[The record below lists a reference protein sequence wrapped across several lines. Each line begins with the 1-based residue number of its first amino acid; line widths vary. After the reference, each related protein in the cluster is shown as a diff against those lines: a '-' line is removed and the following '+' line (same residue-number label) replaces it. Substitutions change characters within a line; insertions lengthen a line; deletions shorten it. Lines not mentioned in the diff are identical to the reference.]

1 MIFIIA
7 TTIFF
12 ALSFFIIYK
21 LANFIGLKISIKS
34 LFLCAICSLLINL
47 ILPLNIKLFN
57 HSNLSIVFIIAL
69 LSAYFITYYNEK
81 ITSSQIDP
89 DEEAFLNTEVLNE
102 LLPLKFKTLFSTKK
116 LLTETSLNKDNEPII
131 IENLSINNNTT
142 LITEE
147 PVIETEVSNELVDE
161 PVIEAEVSNEL
172 VDEPVIETEISNELV
187 EEPVIEAE
195 VSNEV
200 VDEPIIETEVSNEL
214 IEDPVIETDASSELV
229 EDPIIETEASSEL
242 VEESIIET
250 DASNEVVE
258 EPIIETEVSSEVV
271 EEPIIETEAS
281 NEVVE
286 DPIIETEASNEV
298 VEEPIIETEVSNEL
312 VEEPV
317 IETEISNELVEEPVI
332 ETDDIADIN
341 ENYVLLSDNDVFTT
355 DDMDELV
362 DLATEYKDSSPDK
375 AFKTLQKALFNNQEN
390 DYAPFIIIE
399 MTNILKAQGL
409 YAEAIEIYQ
418 QALMLNI
425 IKTDSYLLKQFSN
438 TITYLSILKTTLT
451 SYNLPKLPFKEI
463 SPEILAIVEKDFA
476 EKNQNL

>member
-69 LSAYFITYYNEK
+69 LSSYFITYYNEK

-116 LLTETSLNKDNEPII
+116 LLTETSSNKDNEPII

-147 PVIETEVSNELVDE
+147 PVIETEVSNEVIDE
-161 PVIEAEVSNEL
+161 
-172 VDEPVIETEISNELV
+172 
-187 EEPVIEAE
+187 
-195 VSNEV
+195 
-200 VDEPIIETEVSNEL
+200 
-214 IEDPVIETDASSELV
+214 PVIETDASSELV
-229 EDPIIETEASSEL
+229 EEPIIETEAS
-242 VEESIIET
+242 
-250 DASNEVVE
+250 NEV
-258 EPIIETEVSSEVV
+258 ID
-271 EEPIIETEAS
+271 EPIIETEASNEVVDEPVIETEVS

-286 DPIIETEASNEV
+286 DPIIETEASNELVDEPVIETDASSEV
-298 VEEPIIETEVSNEL
+298 VDEPIIETEVSNE
-312 VEEPV
+312 VIEEPV
-317 IETEISNELVEEPVI
+317 IETEASSELVDEPIIEAEVSNEVVEEPIIETEASNELVDEPVI

-375 AFKTLQKALFNNQEN
+375 AFKALQKALFNNQEN

>member
-69 LSAYFITYYNEK
+69 LSSYFITYYNEK

-116 LLTETSLNKDNEPII
+116 LLTETSSNKDNEPII

-147 PVIETEVSNELVDE
+147 PVIETEVSNEVVE
-161 PVIEAEVSNEL
+161 
-172 VDEPVIETEISNELV
+172 EPVIETE
-187 EEPVIEAE
+187 A
-195 VSNEV
+195 SNEV
-200 VDEPIIETEVSNEL
+200 VDEPIIETESSNE
-214 IEDPVIETDASSELV
+214 
-229 EDPIIETEASSEL
+229 IIEK
-242 VEESIIET
+242 
-250 DASNEVVE
+250 
-258 EPIIETEVSSEVV
+258 
-271 EEPIIETEAS
+271 
-281 NEVVE
+281 
-286 DPIIETEASNEV
+286 
-298 VEEPIIETEVSNEL
+298 
-312 VEEPV
+312 
-317 IETEISNELVEEPVI
+317 PVI

-375 AFKTLQKALFNNQEN
+375 AFKALQKALFNNQEN

>member
-69 LSAYFITYYNEK
+69 LSSYFITYYNEK

-116 LLTETSLNKDNEPII
+116 LLTETSSNKDNEPII

-147 PVIETEVSNELVDE
+147 PIIETE
-161 PVIEAEVSNEL
+161 ASNEL
-172 VDEPVIETEISNELV
+172 VDEPVIETE
-187 EEPVIEAE
+187 
-195 VSNEV
+195 
-200 VDEPIIETEVSNEL
+200 
-214 IEDPVIETDASSELV
+214 
-229 EDPIIETEASSEL
+229 
-242 VEESIIET
+242 
-250 DASNEVVE
+250 ASNEVVE
-258 EPIIETEVSSEVV
+258 EP
-271 EEPIIETEAS
+271 
-281 NEVVE
+281 
-286 DPIIETEASNEV
+286 
-298 VEEPIIETEVSNEL
+298 
-312 VEEPV
+312 V
-317 IETEISNELVEEPVI
+317 IETY
-332 ETDDIADIN
+332 DIADIN

-375 AFKTLQKALFNNQEN
+375 AFKALQKALFNNQEN

>member
-69 LSAYFITYYNEK
+69 LSSYFITYYNEK

-116 LLTETSLNKDNEPII
+116 LLTETSSNKDNEPII

-142 LITEE
+142 PITEE
-147 PVIETEVSNELVDE
+147 PVIETEVSNELVEE
-161 PVIEAEVSNEL
+161 PIIEAEVSNEVVEESIIETEASNEL
-172 VDEPVIETEISNELV
+172 VDEPVIETE
-187 EEPVIEAE
+187 
-195 VSNEV
+195 
-200 VDEPIIETEVSNEL
+200 
-214 IEDPVIETDASSELV
+214 
-229 EDPIIETEASSEL
+229 
-242 VEESIIET
+242 
-250 DASNEVVE
+250 ASNEVVE
-258 EPIIETEVSSEVV
+258 EPIIEAEVSNELV
-271 EEPIIETEAS
+271 EEP
-281 NEVVE
+281 V
-286 DPIIETEASNEV
+286 IETEASNEV
-298 VEEPIIETEVSNEL
+298 VEEPIIETEASSEL
-312 VEEPV
+312 VEEPI
-317 IETEISNELVEEPVI
+317 IETEASSELVDEPIIETESSNEIIEKPVI

-375 AFKTLQKALFNNQEN
+375 AFKALQKALFNNQEN

>member
-116 LLTETSLNKDNEPII
+116 LLTETSSNKDNEPII

-147 PVIETEVSNELVDE
+147 PVIETE
-161 PVIEAEVSNEL
+161 A
-172 VDEPVIETEISNELV
+172 
-187 EEPVIEAE
+187 
-195 VSNEV
+195 SNEV
-200 VDEPIIETEVSNEL
+200 VEDPIIETEVSNE
-214 IEDPVIETDASSELV
+214 VV
-229 EDPIIETEASSEL
+229 ED
-242 VEESIIET
+242 
-250 DASNEVVE
+250 
-258 EPIIETEVSSEVV
+258 
-271 EEPIIETEAS
+271 PIIETEAS

-298 VEEPIIETEVSNEL
+298 VEEPIIETEASNEVVEEPIIETEASNEL
-312 VEEPV
+312 VD
-317 IETEISNELVEEPVI
+317 EPVI

-375 AFKTLQKALFNNQEN
+375 AFKALQKALFNNQEN

-418 QALMLNI
+418 QALILNI

>member
-69 LSAYFITYYNEK
+69 LSSYFITYYNEK

-116 LLTETSLNKDNEPII
+116 LLTETSSNKDNEPII

-142 LITEE
+142 PITEE
-147 PVIETEVSNELVDE
+147 PVIETEVSNEVVE
-161 PVIEAEVSNEL
+161 
-172 VDEPVIETEISNELV
+172 EPVIETE
-187 EEPVIEAE
+187 
-195 VSNEV
+195 
-200 VDEPIIETEVSNEL
+200 
-214 IEDPVIETDASSELV
+214 
-229 EDPIIETEASSEL
+229 
-242 VEESIIET
+242 
-250 DASNEVVE
+250 ASN
-258 EPIIETEVSSEVV
+258 EVV

-286 DPIIETEASNEV
+286 EPIIEARKELVDEPVIETEA
-298 VEEPIIETEVSNEL
+298 SNEL

-317 IETEISNELVEEPVI
+317 IKA
-332 ETDDIADIN
+332 DDIADIN

-375 AFKTLQKALFNNQEN
+375 AFKALQKALFNNQEN

>member
-69 LSAYFITYYNEK
+69 LSSYFITYYNEK

-116 LLTETSLNKDNEPII
+116 LLTETSSNKDNEPII

-142 LITEE
+142 PITEE
-147 PVIETEVSNELVDE
+147 PVIETEVSNEV
-161 PVIEAEVSNEL
+161 
-172 VDEPVIETEISNELV
+172 V
-187 EEPVIEAE
+187 EEPV
-195 VSNEV
+195 
-200 VDEPIIETEVSNEL
+200 
-214 IEDPVIETDASSELV
+214 
-229 EDPIIETEASSEL
+229 
-242 VEESIIET
+242 
-250 DASNEVVE
+250 
-258 EPIIETEVSSEVV
+258 
-271 EEPIIETEAS
+271 
-281 NEVVE
+281 
-286 DPIIETEASNEV
+286 IETEASNEV
-298 VEEPIIETEVSNEL
+298 VEEPIIEAEVSNEL

-317 IETEISNELVEEPVI
+317 IETEASNEVIEEPIIETEASNELVEEPIIETEASSELVDEPIIETESSNEIIEKPVI

-375 AFKTLQKALFNNQEN
+375 AFKALQKALFNNQEN

>member
-69 LSAYFITYYNEK
+69 LSSYFITYYNEK

-116 LLTETSLNKDNEPII
+116 LLTETSSNKDNEPII

-147 PVIETEVSNELVDE
+147 PVIE
-161 PVIEAEVSNEL
+161 
-172 VDEPVIETEISNELV
+172 
-187 EEPVIEAE
+187 AE

-200 VDEPIIETEVSNEL
+200 V
-214 IEDPVIETDASSELV
+214 
-229 EDPIIETEASSEL
+229 
-242 VEESIIET
+242 EE
-250 DASNEVVE
+250 
-258 EPIIETEVSSEVV
+258 
-271 EEPIIETEAS
+271 
-281 NEVVE
+281 
-286 DPIIETEASNEV
+286 PIIETEASNEV
-298 VEEPIIETEVSNEL
+298 VEEPIIETEASSELVEEPIIETEASSEL

-317 IETEISNELVEEPVI
+317 IETY
-332 ETDDIADIN
+332 DIADIN

-375 AFKTLQKALFNNQEN
+375 AFKALQKALFNNQEN

>member
-69 LSAYFITYYNEK
+69 LSSYFITYYNEK

-116 LLTETSLNKDNEPII
+116 LLTETSSNKDNEPII

-142 LITEE
+142 PITEE
-147 PVIETEVSNELVDE
+147 PVIETEVSNEVVE
-161 PVIEAEVSNEL
+161 
-172 VDEPVIETEISNELV
+172 EPVIETE
-187 EEPVIEAE
+187 
-195 VSNEV
+195 
-200 VDEPIIETEVSNEL
+200 
-214 IEDPVIETDASSELV
+214 
-229 EDPIIETEASSEL
+229 
-242 VEESIIET
+242 
-250 DASNEVVE
+250 ASNEVVE
-258 EPIIETEVSSEVV
+258 EPIIEAEVSNELV
-271 EEPIIETEAS
+271 EEPVIETEAS
-281 NEVVE
+281 NELVE
-286 DPIIETEASNEV
+286 EPIIETEASNEV
-298 VEEPIIETEVSNEL
+298 VEEPIIETEASNEVVEEPIIETEASSEL

-317 IETEISNELVEEPVI
+317 IETY
-332 ETDDIADIN
+332 DIADIN

-375 AFKTLQKALFNNQEN
+375 AFKALQKALFNNQEN

>member
-69 LSAYFITYYNEK
+69 LSSYFITYYNEK

-116 LLTETSLNKDNEPII
+116 LLTETSSNKDNEPII

-142 LITEE
+142 PITEE
-147 PVIETEVSNELVDE
+147 PVIETEVSNEV
-161 PVIEAEVSNEL
+161 
-172 VDEPVIETEISNELV
+172 V
-187 EEPVIEAE
+187 EEPV
-195 VSNEV
+195 
-200 VDEPIIETEVSNEL
+200 
-214 IEDPVIETDASSELV
+214 
-229 EDPIIETEASSEL
+229 
-242 VEESIIET
+242 
-250 DASNEVVE
+250 
-258 EPIIETEVSSEVV
+258 
-271 EEPIIETEAS
+271 
-281 NEVVE
+281 
-286 DPIIETEASNEV
+286 IETEASNEV
-298 VEEPIIETEVSNEL
+298 VEEPIIEAEVSNEV
-312 VEEPV
+312 VEEPIIEAEV
-317 IETEISNELVEEPVI
+317 SNEVVEEPIIETEASSELVDEPIIETESSNEIIEKPVI

-375 AFKTLQKALFNNQEN
+375 AFKALQKALFNNQEN

>member
-116 LLTETSLNKDNEPII
+116 LLTETSSNKDNEPII

-142 LITEE
+142 LITE
-147 PVIETEVSNELVDE
+147 D
-161 PVIEAEVSNEL
+161 
-172 VDEPVIETEISNELV
+172 
-187 EEPVIEAE
+187 PVIEAE

-200 VDEPIIETEVSNEL
+200 IEEPV
-214 IEDPVIETDASSELV
+214 
-229 EDPIIETEASSEL
+229 IETEASSEL
-242 VEESIIET
+242 L
-250 DASNEVVE
+250 D
-258 EPIIETEVSSEVV
+258 EPII
-271 EEPIIETEAS
+271 A
-281 NEVVE
+281 
-286 DPIIETEASNEV
+286 TEASNEV
-298 VEEPIIETEVSNEL
+298 VEEPIIATEASSEIIEEPVIETEASNEVIEEPVIDTEASSELVEEPVIETEASNELVEEPVIETETSSEIIEEPVIEAEVSNEL

-317 IETEISNELVEEPVI
+317 IETEASNEVIDEPVIETETSSEIIEEPIIETEASNELVEEPVI

-375 AFKTLQKALFNNQEN
+375 AFKALQKALFKNQEN

>member
-69 LSAYFITYYNEK
+69 LSSYFITYYNEK

-116 LLTETSLNKDNEPII
+116 LLTETSSNKDNEPII

-147 PVIETEVSNELVDE
+147 PVIE
-161 PVIEAEVSNEL
+161 AEVSN
-172 VDEPVIETEISNELV
+172 
-187 EEPVIEAE
+187 
-195 VSNEV
+195 
-200 VDEPIIETEVSNEL
+200 
-214 IEDPVIETDASSELV
+214 
-229 EDPIIETEASSEL
+229 
-242 VEESIIET
+242 
-250 DASNEVVE
+250 
-258 EPIIETEVSSEVV
+258 EVV

-281 NEVVE
+281 NE
-286 DPIIETEASNEV
+286 IIEK
-298 VEEPIIETEVSNEL
+298 
-312 VEEPV
+312 PV
-317 IETEISNELVEEPVI
+317 IK
-332 ETDDIADIN
+332 TDDIADIN

-375 AFKTLQKALFNNQEN
+375 AFKALQKALFNNQEN

>member
-69 LSAYFITYYNEK
+69 LSSYFITYYNEK

-116 LLTETSLNKDNEPII
+116 LLTETSSNKDNEPII

-142 LITEE
+142 PITEE
-147 PVIETEVSNELVDE
+147 PVIETEG
-161 PVIEAEVSNEL
+161 
-172 VDEPVIETEISNELV
+172 
-187 EEPVIEAE
+187 
-195 VSNEV
+195 
-200 VDEPIIETEVSNEL
+200 
-214 IEDPVIETDASSELV
+214 
-229 EDPIIETEASSEL
+229 
-242 VEESIIET
+242 
-250 DASNEVVE
+250 SNEVVE
-258 EPIIETEVSSEVV
+258 EPIIETEGSNEVVEEPIIEAEVSNEVV

-281 NEVVE
+281 NELVDEPV
-286 DPIIETEASNEV
+286 IETEVSNEV
-298 VEEPIIETEVSNEL
+298 VEEPIIETEASSEL

-317 IETEISNELVEEPVI
+317 IETY
-332 ETDDIADIN
+332 DIADIN

-375 AFKTLQKALFNNQEN
+375 AFKALQKALFNNQEN

>member
-116 LLTETSLNKDNEPII
+116 LLTETSSNKDNEPII

-147 PVIETEVSNELVDE
+147 PVIE
-161 PVIEAEVSNEL
+161 AEVSN
-172 VDEPVIETEISNELV
+172 
-187 EEPVIEAE
+187 
-195 VSNEV
+195 
-200 VDEPIIETEVSNEL
+200 
-214 IEDPVIETDASSELV
+214 
-229 EDPIIETEASSEL
+229 
-242 VEESIIET
+242 
-250 DASNEVVE
+250 
-258 EPIIETEVSSEVV
+258 EVV

-281 NEVVE
+281 NELVDEPVIE
-286 DPIIETEASNEV
+286 TEVSNEVIEEPVIETEASNEV
-298 VEEPIIETEVSNEL
+298 ID
-312 VEEPV
+312 
-317 IETEISNELVEEPVI
+317 EPVI

-375 AFKTLQKALFNNQEN
+375 AFKALQKALFNNQEN

>member
-116 LLTETSLNKDNEPII
+116 LLTETSSNKDNEPII

-147 PVIETEVSNELVDE
+147 PVIE
-161 PVIEAEVSNEL
+161 
-172 VDEPVIETEISNELV
+172 
-187 EEPVIEAE
+187 AE

-200 VDEPIIETEVSNEL
+200 V
-214 IEDPVIETDASSELV
+214 
-229 EDPIIETEASSEL
+229 
-242 VEESIIET
+242 EE
-250 DASNEVVE
+250 
-258 EPIIETEVSSEVV
+258 
-271 EEPIIETEAS
+271 
-281 NEVVE
+281 
-286 DPIIETEASNEV
+286 PIIETEASNEV
-298 VEEPIIETEVSNEL
+298 VEEPIIETEASNEL
-312 VEEPV
+312 VD
-317 IETEISNELVEEPVI
+317 EPVI

-375 AFKTLQKALFNNQEN
+375 AFKALQKALFNNQEN

>member
-69 LSAYFITYYNEK
+69 LSSYFITYYNEK

-116 LLTETSLNKDNEPII
+116 LLTETSSNKDNEPII

-142 LITEE
+142 PITEE
-147 PVIETEVSNELVDE
+147 PVIETEVSNEV
-161 PVIEAEVSNEL
+161 
-172 VDEPVIETEISNELV
+172 V
-187 EEPVIEAE
+187 EEPV
-195 VSNEV
+195 
-200 VDEPIIETEVSNEL
+200 
-214 IEDPVIETDASSELV
+214 
-229 EDPIIETEASSEL
+229 
-242 VEESIIET
+242 
-250 DASNEVVE
+250 
-258 EPIIETEVSSEVV
+258 
-271 EEPIIETEAS
+271 
-281 NEVVE
+281 
-286 DPIIETEASNEV
+286 IETEASNEV
-298 VEEPIIETEVSNEL
+298 VEEPIIEAEVSNEVVEEPIIETEASSELVDEPVIETEVSNEVVEEPIIEAEVSNEVVEEPIIETEASNEL
-312 VEEPV
+312 VEEPI
-317 IETEISNELVEEPVI
+317 IETEASSELVEEPIIETEASSELVDEPIIETESSNEIIEKPVI

-375 AFKTLQKALFNNQEN
+375 AFKALQKALFNNQEN

>member
-116 LLTETSLNKDNEPII
+116 LLTETSSNKDNEPII

-161 PVIEAEVSNEL
+161 PVIE
-172 VDEPVIETEISNELV
+172 
-187 EEPVIEAE
+187 
-195 VSNEV
+195 
-200 VDEPIIETEVSNEL
+200 TEV
-214 IEDPVIETDASSELV
+214 
-229 EDPIIETEASSEL
+229 
-242 VEESIIET
+242 
-250 DASNEVVE
+250 
-258 EPIIETEVSSEVV
+258 
-271 EEPIIETEAS
+271 S

-286 DPIIETEASNEV
+286 DPI
-298 VEEPIIETEVSNEL
+298 
-312 VEEPV
+312 
-317 IETEISNELVEEPVI
+317 I

-375 AFKTLQKALFNNQEN
+375 AFKALQKALFNNQEN